1 MVPLFI
7 KLQVIPASFAYKLA
21 RVDWIGM
28 VLFIGSATGFMM
40 AISWGGVQYAWDSW
54 HTLVPLLL
62 GLLGFGVFYVYE
74 EWYAANPIV
83 PMIVFKNRNASAA
96 YISTVLHS
104 LIVLSLVYYLPLY
117 YEGVKGFG
125 TTITGVAVFPETFTV
140 APAAVVAGIII
151 TKIGTFRWAV
161 WSGWAITVLGLG
173 ILYLMDVNTTT
184 LQWIFL
190 NLVPGIGTGLLYPAL
205 QFSVQS
211 ATSDENMASAV
222 AMYSFFRAMGQAL
235 GVAVG
240 GTVFQNQLFS
250 KIRDHAEL
258 APLAGEYS
266 KNAAALAQIIRTMQ
280 PGSNRTDLIQAYAD
294 ALKTV
299 WLVMCGLAGGGL
311 LLGFLIRNLPLDRL
325 LVSPHHPVAGTK
337 EDMEKDGGTESP
349 EGKS

>member
-7 KLQVIPASFAYKLA
+7 NLQVIPSSFVQKLT

-28 VLFIGSATGFMM
+28 VLFIGSATGFIM
-40 AISWGGVQYAWDSW
+40 AISWGGVQYSW
-54 HTLVPLLL
+54 NSWQTLVPLLL
-62 GLLGFGVFYVYE
+62 GLAGFGVFYFYE
-74 EWYAANPIV
+74 EHFAADPIV
-83 PMIVFKNRNASAA
+83 PMSVFKTRNTAAA
-96 YISTVLHS
+96 YASTVLHS

-117 YEGVKGFG
+117 YEGVKGYG

-173 ILYLMDVNTTT
+173 ILYLLDVHTTT
-184 LQWIFL
+184 VQWIFL

-222 AMYSFFRAMGQAL
+222 AMYSFFRALGQAL

-240 GTVFQNQLFS
+240 GTVFQNQLYA
-250 KIRDHAEL
+250 KIRDHATL
-258 APLAGEYS
+258 APLAAEYS
-266 KNAAALAQIIRTMQ
+266 KNAAALAQIIQTM
-280 PGSNRTDLIQAYAD
+280 PTGTNRSDLIQAYAD
-294 ALKTV
+294 ALKIV
-299 WLVMCGLAGGGL
+299 WIVMCGLAGAGF
-311 LLGFLIRNLPLDRL
+311 LLGFLIRDLPLDRL
-325 LVSPHHPVAGTK
+325 LVSPQAPVARVG
-337 EDMEKDGGTESP
+337 DDSEKGDGIES
-349 EGKS
+349 KS